1 MLNRPLLLID
11 PSRPPTVTRSLGKGL
26 LSVNCSTVLTSPK
39 VVAEHS
45 RLSKLVAWNLEG
57 LASRTW

>member
-1 MLNRPLLLID
+1 MLLMRVVLNRPLLID

-26 LSVNCSTVLTSPK
+26 LSVNGSTVLTSPP

-45 RLSKLVAWNLEG
+45 RPSKLVA
-57 LASRTW
+57 